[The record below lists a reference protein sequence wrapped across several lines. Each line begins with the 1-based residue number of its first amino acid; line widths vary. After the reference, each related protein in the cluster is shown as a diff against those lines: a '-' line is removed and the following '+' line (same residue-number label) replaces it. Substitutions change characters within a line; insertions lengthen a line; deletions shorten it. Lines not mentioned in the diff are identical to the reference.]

1 MSALKTTRKCQ
12 KNRVLKNALNTQR
25 IVFFFF
31 RILPRERS
39 EGSNC
44 KKLALFELEFCWNS
58 AHVVISK
65 QMETYIVIDH
75 FPKTIVVVHIF
86 S

>member
-1 MSALKTTRKCQ
+1 MCQ
-12 KNRVLKNALNTQR
+12 KNWVLKNALNTQR
-25 IVFFFF
+25 FFFW
-31 RILPRERS
+31 ILPRERS
-39 EGSNC
+39 KGSDC